1 MTYIRYPDKG
11 KVNLVFDKFK
21 HRYRIKDEFVP
32 SVTRIIDSII
42 PKPQL
47 MPWAAKMGAEWFYE
61 NCLAYDSFHD
71 NDEAIEEMM
80 EGIKGAYKVKSQAAL
95 KTGSVVH
102 KYIERVVK
110 WSLNGKSSAP
120 GKPEDE
126 AALNSI
132 KAFGEWVMANDVT
145 WISSEERI
153 YSRIYN
159 YAGTVD
165 AIAEINEEFCVIDFK
180 TSAQIYKEY
189 YLQIAAYKQ
198 AVEEIYGRDVDC
210 CWILRFDKETG
221 KFQAKEIRED
231 YFPVFEMGLKFQQA
245 YSTMRKRKC
254 KSKD

>member
-1 MTYIRYPDKG
+1 MTYIRYPDEG
-11 KVNLVFDKFK
+11 KVNLVFDRFK

-47 MPWAAKMGAEWFYE
+47 MPWAAKMGAEWWKDHYGE
-61 NCLAYDSFHD
+61 DADMY
-71 NDEAIEEMM
+71 
-80 EGIKGAYKVKSQAAL
+80 EGIKNAYKVKSQAAL

-120 GKPEDE
+120 SKPEDE

-145 WISSEERI
+145 WISSEEKI
-153 YSRIYN
+153 YSRTLN

-165 AIAEINEEFCVIDFK
+165 AIAEINDEFCVIDFK

-189 YLQIAAYKQ
+189 YLQIAAYKH
-198 AVEEIYGRDVDC
+198 AVEEIYGRDVEC

-231 YFPVFEMGLKFQQA
+231 YFPVFEAGLEFQKA
-245 YSTMRKRKC
+245 YSTMRKRKW
-254 KSKD
+254 KNKD